1 MRALILILICL
12 VCPQMS
18 AADVLRVSAA
28 ASLKGPLDQAVTE
41 FEAQTGHSV
50 RVSYAASSLLARQ
63 IVQGAQA
70 DVFWSANQV
79 WIEYLSDQG
88 VIIETAAPL
97 RNGIALASNQTL
109 GSDIAALCETGRIVT
124 ARTDAVP
131 LGQYVKSAL
140 SASGDWP
147 LPSGCLVETD
157 NARAALIA
165 VLRGEVAA
173 GFLYSSDIAQNGLTT
188 VSVLDPPEP
197 VLYPIASLSPAGAEI
212 SAFLQSDAGLRPFLT
227 VGFQANDR

>member
-1 MRALILILICL
+1 MLIALICL
-12 VCPQMS
+12 AFPHL
-18 AADVLRVSAA
+18 AAAEVVRVSAA
-28 ASLKGPLDQAVTE
+28 ASLKGPLDQAVE
-41 FEAQTGHSV
+41 AFEAKTGHSV

-79 WIEYLSDQG
+79 WMEYLADEGFVDAS
-88 VIIETAAPL
+88 VSPL
-97 RNGIALASNQTL
+97 RNGIALASTANAQA
-109 GSDIAALCETGRIVT
+109 DIVAMCMTGRIAT

-140 SASGDWP
+140 QASGDWP
-147 LPSGCLVETD
+147 LPSGCLIETD

-173 GFLYSSDIAQNGLTT
+173 GFLYTSDIAQNGLQT
-188 VSVLDPPEP
+188 VAVLTPPEP
-197 VLYPIASLSPAGAEI
+197 VLYPLAALSGAGAEVVD
-212 SAFLQSDAGLRPFLT
+212 FLQSDAGLAPFLAA
-227 VGFQANDR
+227 GFLTHVP